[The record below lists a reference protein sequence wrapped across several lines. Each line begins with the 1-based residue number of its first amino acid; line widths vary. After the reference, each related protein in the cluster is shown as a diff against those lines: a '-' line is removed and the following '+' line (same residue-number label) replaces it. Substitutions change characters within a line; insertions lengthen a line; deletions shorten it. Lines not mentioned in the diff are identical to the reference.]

1 MKMIKE
7 LFEIVV
13 SFLYN
18 YVVVPVKKTPSYI
31 EKYVIDPI
39 ATYVIIPIA
48 KYWKKI
54 PNKYRRQIT
63 GLVFISPWIFGFFYF
78 QLDGIITSI
87 RIAMAEKA
95 TYDIGADKLS
105 VFTIKLY
112 PLKSFYLN
120 FTKILNQPDHLEV
133 IFGFIKD
140 IMLIVPLVLVFAL
153 ILALMLN
160 QKIKGRGI
168 FRMIFF
174 IPVILLSGNMLSYF
188 TQYNLLTVPAI
199 TNGEL
204 VKQMSEIFHPALA
217 EVISLA
223 FSKLVLILWLSGV
236 QTLIFLAGLTKIDR
250 SIYEAASVDG
260 ASKWESFWKIT
271 LPALIPLLI
280 INVVYTTVV
289 YSNLS
294 SNDIIGLISSTQ
306 GQVKFQRPYAS
317 ALSWVLFVIDLLVIG
332 VYSLFIKIA
341 SKKYN

>member
-1 MKMIKE
+1 MKKVKEIFQTVIK
-7 LFEIVV
+7 
-13 SFLYN
+13 FLNN
-18 YVVVPVKKTPSYI
+18 YIAEPVKKAYSYV
-31 EKYVIDPI
+31 KKNAIDPI
-39 ATYVIIPIA
+39 V

-63 GLVFISPWIFGFFYF
+63 GLLFIAPWIFGFFFF

-87 RIAMAEKA
+87 KIAMAEKA
-95 TYDIGADKLS
+95 TYEISADKLTI
-105 VFTIKLY
+105 FTIKLY
-112 PLKSFYLN
+112 PLKDFYGN
-120 FTKILNQPDHLEV
+120 FTKILNEPDHLEV
-133 IFGFIKD
+133 IMGFIKD
-140 IMLIVPLVLVFAL
+140 IALIVPLVLVFAL

-188 TQYNLLTVPAI
+188 MQYDLLTVPAI
-199 TNGEL
+199 TNGQL
-204 VKQMSEIFHPALA
+204 VEQMSEIFHPALA

-250 SIYEAASVDG
+250 SVYEAASVDG

-271 LPALIPLLI
+271 LPALIPLMIL
-280 INVVYTTVV
+280 NVVYTTVV

-294 SNDIIGLISSTQ
+294 SNEIINLITVTQ

-317 ALSWVLFVIDLLVIG
+317 ALSWVLFIIDLLIIG